1 MEAKIPSSHVM
12 FRCGYLDPLHLFGR
26 REWGRFFFFFVITLS
41 PMLERAQLRKETAV
55 YAMTIDQ
62 H

>member
-26 REWGRFFFFFVITLS
+26 REWGRFFFFFRDYAITNVGES
-41 PMLERAQLRKETAV
+41 SAQEGNRCLCN
-55 YAMTIDQ
+55 DD
-62 H
+62 